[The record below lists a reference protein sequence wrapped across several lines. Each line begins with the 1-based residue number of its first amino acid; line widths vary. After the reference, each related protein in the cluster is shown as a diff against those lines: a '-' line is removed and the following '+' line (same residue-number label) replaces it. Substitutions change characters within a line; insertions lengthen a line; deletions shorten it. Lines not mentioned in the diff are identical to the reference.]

1 MLPSRFRPG
10 WLTISAAILF
20 IVLFAE
26 LFFSVRQNSQTFDE
40 SAHIYAGYSYWKHGD
55 FGINPEH
62 PPLAKMVAA
71 LPLLPLHLDVQPP
84 PPGHFRGVSALGGK
98 TFLYSHNADQML
110 LRARL
115 GISIFTFALGL
126 LILLAAREMFGDV
139 AAAIALLIFVFEPN
153 ILANGALV
161 TTDLAVSAT
170 LFATVYAFYR
180 YAKRPTPTRLLLCA
194 LAAGLA
200 LCVKHSGLIV
210 FPLLVLLSAGTLLL
224 PRAAGDSPAPSRR
237 MQALHLALAIVVIA
251 AISYT
256 MLWSAYGFRYAAR
269 PGNAPITPP
278 TATFLHTLHRPLE
291 ARAIGFA
298 EDHHL
303 LPEAYL
309 YGLTDIA
316 VLTSQGRPAYLFGRL
331 YPTGQWFYFP
341 STFLIKSTLGFLLL
355 LILALTAA
363 HVWRK
368 QRARELLFLLL
379 PAGLYFTMA
388 IISHLDIG
396 HRHILPIYPFL
407 IVFIAAGAA
416 MLIHRSSTWA
426 AVVVVLLALHVVSS
440 LRAYP
445 TYLPYSNEAWGG
457 PSRTWKV
464 LDDSNAGWASG
475 MKSLDHY
482 IQQHHIQSCWFAYDG
497 PVDPAFFHVPCKR
510 LPSLFSGIF
519 RVPQDPV
526 PMQIKGP
533 IFIGSG
539 PLAGF
544 GWGPSEV
551 NPYQPFVRSNPDDVI
566 YGEILVY
573 NGSYNVPRVAA
584 LSHLFIARQNT
595 ASGHSDVALAE
606 AQEAETLAPELLA
619 PHQALI
625 NLYAA
630 NHQQAEAQREY
641 DTATQLYNQVYGAFK
656 ASAGTPVNP
665 LTLSPPRGGNSGV
678 HASLR

>member
-1 MLPSRFRPG
+1 MFSSRLRPG
-10 WLTISAAILF
+10 CLTISAAVLF
-20 IVLFAE
+20 VVLFAE
-26 LFFSVRQNSQTFDE
+26 LFSSVHQNSQTFDE
-40 SAHIYAGYSYWKHGD
+40 SAHLYAGYSYWKHGD

-62 PPLAKMVAA
+62 PPLAKMVATI
-71 LPLLPLHLDVQPP
+71 PLLPLHLDVQPG
-84 PPGHFRGVSALGGK
+84 PPGHFRGASAIGGRI
-98 TFLYSHNADQML
+98 FLYSHNVDQIL

-115 GISIFTFALGL
+115 GMSIFTFALAL
-126 LILLAAREMFGDV
+126 LVLLGAREMFGDV
-139 AAAIALLIFVFEPN
+139 AAAIALLLFVFEPN

-170 LFATVYAFYR
+170 LFATIYAFYR
-180 YAKRPTPTRLLLCA
+180 YTKKPTPTRLLLCA

-200 LCVKHSGLIV
+200 LSVKHSGLIV
-210 FPLLVLLSAGTLLL
+210 FPLLVLLSIGTLLL
-224 PRAAGDSPAPSRR
+224 PRTVTDESSAPSRR
-237 MQALHLALAIVVIA
+237 SEALRLALALVVIA
-251 AISYT
+251 AIAYT
-256 MLWSAYGFRYAAR
+256 MLWSVYGFRYAAR
-269 PGNAPITPP
+269 PGGASITPP
-278 TATFLHTLHRPLE
+278 TSAFLQTLHRPLQ

-298 EDHHL
+298 EHHHL

-316 VLTSQGRPAYLFGRL
+316 VLTSQGRSAYIFGRL

-355 LILALTAA
+355 LVLALTVA
-363 HVWRK
+363 HLWRK
-368 QRARELLFLLL
+368 ERARELLFLLL

-416 MLIHRSSTWA
+416 MLMRRSRPWA
-426 AVVVVLLALHVVSS
+426 AVVAVLLLMHVVSS

-445 TYLPYSNEAWGG
+445 TYLPYSNEIWGG
-457 PSRTWKV
+457 PSNTWKV

-475 MKSLDHY
+475 MKALDHY
-482 IQQHHIQSCWFAYDG
+482 IQQHHIQNCWFAYDG

-526 PMQIKGP
+526 PAQIQGP

-551 NPYQPFVRSNPDDVI
+551 NPYEPFLRSKPDDVI
-566 YGEILVY
+566 YGEIMVY
-573 NGSYNVPRVAA
+573 NGSYSAPRVAA
-584 LSHLFIARQNT
+584 LSHLFVSRQNT
-595 ASGHSDVALAE
+595 ARGHADAALAE
-606 AQEAETLAPELLA
+606 AQQAEALAPELLA
-619 PHQALI
+619 PHEALSF
-625 NLYAA
+625 LYAQ
-630 NHQQAEAQREY
+630 NHEQSEALREY
-641 DTATQLYNQVYGAFK
+641 VEAMRVYKTMGFGGFLQPPADP
-656 ASAGTPVNP
+656 SAPVRP
-665 LTLSPPRGGNSGV
+665 GS
-678 HASLR
+678 